1 MKSKVILLL
10 GITGALS
17 AQAGTQLFLRT
28 GTVDTKAM
36 ALTYAGTLN
45 EQLYKEYV
53 VQFKQAP
60 NESDRAALISRG
72 ARIFKYLPDD
82 AYIIRANP
90 SAIKQIRN
98 LAQVNGVLPYTLK
111 FKLSPDFSPFSVFT
125 SDKVENVL
133 IKTFKP
139 QFTKEVI
146 ETIKS
151 ISPNIEV
158 VRAEGTAILLN
169 VPQNL
174 VGKVAAVQGIDHVQ
188 PYVEMKLTD
197 SISDILTP
205 ADNPTP
211 TSTPTP
217 ANPPTSPGDYTD
229 LSGYED
235 GTKVM
240 KFDVAWA
247 AGYTGKDQIV
257 AMADTGL
264 DSGDAATIHADFNGA
279 IHAGFIHGLFA
290 KSWNDPMGH
299 GTHVAGSIVSRGTQS
314 GGKIKGGAY
323 DATIVAQ
330 GMWSPMMENLTVPPQ
345 LDTLFKEAYDSGAR
359 IHSNSWGA
367 AKNFGSYDSFA
378 SQADEFVW
386 NNPDMLPVF
395 AAGNSGVDHDK
406 DGRIDANSIGTPGT
420 AKNVLTVGASE
431 NLLSVG
437 GIQVPIKKLKVAGEA
452 WPADPINSDY
462 ISNNPNGV
470 AMFSSRGPTLD
481 GRTKPDI
488 VAPGTNIVSTRSQ
501 VDGASDLW
509 GMYNKWYT
517 YSGGT
522 SMATP
527 LTAGAAAIARQKLQQ
542 MGFTSP
548 SGAAV
553 KGMLM
558 HTADDLF
565 PGQFGEIG
573 KEKGQEL
580 LTHRPNSDEGYG
592 RVDMDRVINLPLRVV
607 DEKAGVSQ
615 DQELTYEFSLSS
627 PVAKV
632 WATLVYADAPASSN
646 AAKTLVND
654 LDLEIR
660 TPSGKV
666 ITVADRT
673 NNNETA
679 EALNPEVGTYTIAV
693 KGFKIPQGK
702 DGKQPFA
709 LFISASN

>member
-1 MKSKVILLL
+1 MKSKVILFL
-10 GITGALS
+10 GISGVLS

-28 GTVDTKAM
+28 GTVDTRIM
-36 ALTYAGTLN
+36 ASQLAGSLN
-45 EQLYKEYV
+45 EQLYKEFV
-53 VQFKQAP
+53 VQFKHAP
-60 NESDRAALISRG
+60 NESDRAALISKG

-82 AYIIRANP
+82 AYIVRATP
-90 SAIKQIRN
+90 STIKQIRG
-98 LAQVNGVLPYTLK
+98 LAQVNGVLPYALM
-111 FKLSPDFSPFSVFT
+111 FKLSPDFNSFSVFT
-125 SDKVENVL
+125 SEKIENIL

-139 QFTKEVI
+139 EFTKEVL
-146 ETIKS
+146 ESIKS
-151 ISPNIEV
+151 LSSNIEI

-174 VGKVAAVQGIDHVQ
+174 VSKVAAVQGIDHVQ
-188 PYVEMKLTD
+188 PYVEMELTGRGITD
-197 SISDILTP
+197 TLAPTETP
-205 ADNPTP
+205 LPT
-211 TSTPTP
+211 
-217 ANPPTSPGDYTD
+217 PPTSPGDYTD

-235 GTKVM
+235 GTKIM

-247 AGYTGKDQIV
+247 AGLTGKDQIV

-264 DSGDAATIHADFNGA
+264 DSGDVALIHSDFTGA
-279 IHAGFIHGLFA
+279 IHTGYTHGLFA
-290 KSWNDPMGH
+290 KSWSDPMGH
-299 GTHVAGSIVSRGTQS
+299 GTHVAGSILSRGTQS

-323 DATIVAQ
+323 EATIVAQ

-345 LDTLFKEAYDSGAR
+345 LDTLFKQAYDDGAR

-367 AKNFGSYDSFA
+367 ARNFGAYDNFA
-378 SQADEFVW
+378 VQTDEFVW
-386 NNPDMLPVF
+386 NNPEMLPVF

-406 DGRIDANSIGTPGT
+406 DGRIDAGSIGTPGT

-431 NLLSVG
+431 NFLALG
-437 GIQVPIKKLKVAGEA
+437 GIQVPIKKLKVAAEA
-452 WPADPINSDY
+452 WPVDPISSDY
-462 ISNNPNGV
+462 ISNNENGI

-481 GRTKPDI
+481 GRTKPDV
-488 VAPGTNIVSTRSQ
+488 VAPGTNIISTRSQ
-501 VDGASDLW
+501 VPGASDLW

-527 LTAGAAAIARQKLQQ
+527 LTAGAAVIARQKLQQ
-542 MGFTSP
+542 LGFAAP

-553 KGMLM
+553 KGLLM

-565 PGQFGEIG
+565 PGQFGEVG

-592 RVDMDRVINLPLRVV
+592 RVDVERVINLPLRVV

-615 DQELTYEFSLSS
+615 DQELTYEFALNSQVTKL
-627 PVAKV
+627 
-632 WATLVYADAPASSN
+632 WATLVYSDAPASSN

-660 TPSGKV
+660 TPSGQIV
-666 ITVADRT
+666 SIADRI

-679 EALNPEVGTYTIAV
+679 EVANAELGTYTIAV

-702 DGKQPFA
+702 EGKQPFA